1 MKKFCFLSLLFSLFS
16 LFFLSCT
23 LNQESGGSLHV
34 TLPEETETTRAITP
48 VETSYTVT
56 IAGPTSVE
64 PKTARAGETIQFSE
78 LASGNYSVKVE
89 AFRKTK
95 DSAPVKF
102 AEGNENAVVEP
113 EKETNVLIIMKAIKT
128 DIDIDDFDEI
138 DDAEKVDDTVNE
150 SNTEEKTEDKKDGAD
165 GTKTDAV
172 ETGKDQETKT
182 EVEKD
187 PEPTPEPATGL
198 FVKLAG
204 IEGVFMDENNKPYIL
219 PNYQGEQKNLLC
231 VKYDGTEVEKDK
243 FNIEVKEGA
252 WANLGTLKLMVLYA
266 PTNESTEF
274 EITVKKILKPTSFS
288 LNTLNITRESGASY
302 DFQLMTDSCNIS
314 PTNIPVILT
323 EYLKAKMIVRVFEP
337 GAEESGKGKV
347 CLNEKEFTEF
357 EFNRG
362 RVDGVLSYDDITLDS
377 DNKRVITTPG
387 NYDLSVTVYQYIS
400 NADYEKYFIPGF
412 FEAKESISIGE

>member
-1 MKKFCFLSLLFSLFS
+1 MRKFCFLTLLFSFFFFS
-16 LFFLSCT
+16 CAM
-23 LNQESGGSLHV
+23 NQESGGSV
-34 TLPEETETTRAITP
+34 TITMPEKTDAVRAITD

-56 IAGPTSVE
+56 ISGPTSVE
-64 PKTARAGETIQFSE
+64 PKNARAGETIQFSE

-102 AEGNENAVVEP
+102 AEGSENAVVEP

-128 DIDIDDFDEI
+128 DIDIGDFDEI
-138 DDAEKVDDTVNE
+138 DDAEKVDDTVDE
-150 SNTEEKTEDKKDGAD
+150 SNTEEKTEEKKDDAD

-182 EVEKD
+182 EVEKEPETN
-187 PEPTPEPATGL
+187 PEPDKGL
-198 FVKLAG
+198 FVKLAN
-204 IEGVFMDENNKPYIL
+204 IEDKTFMDENNKPCIL
-219 PNYQGEQKNLLC
+219 PDIQGEQKELLC
-231 VKYDGTEVEKDK
+231 VKYDGKEVEKDK
-243 FNIEVKEGA
+243 FNIEIKEGA
-252 WANLGTLKLMVLYA
+252 WANLGTLKLMVIYA

-274 EITVKKILKPTSFS
+274 EVTVKGILKPTNVSI
-288 LNTLNITRESGASY
+288 NNKMITKETGASY
-302 DFQLMTDSCNIS
+302 DFQLKSDEYTLDSGEKIKPLS
-314 PTNIPVILT
+314 YP
-323 EYLKAKMIVRVFEP
+323 KAKMVVRVFEP

-357 EFNRG
+357 EFNSG

-377 DNKRVITTPG
+377 DGKRVITIPG
-387 NYDLSVTVYQYIS
+387 KYDLSITVYQYIS
-400 NADYEKYFIPGF
+400 NPEYEKYFIPGF